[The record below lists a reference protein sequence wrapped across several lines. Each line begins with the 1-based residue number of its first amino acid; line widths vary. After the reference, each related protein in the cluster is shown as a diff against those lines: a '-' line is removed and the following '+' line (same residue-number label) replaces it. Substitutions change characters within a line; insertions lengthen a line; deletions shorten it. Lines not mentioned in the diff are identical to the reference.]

1 MTFQNGESSN
11 TQKKTIKKEL
21 LAKKTLKMHLRV
33 VGFRLAKREKA
44 GITYLSWMELRN
56 KLTNQVREYW
66 YIGSMFG
73 KSVIEKNNTEACAA
87 IGL

>member
-44 GITYLSWMELRN
+44 GITYLS
-56 KLTNQVREYW
+56 
-66 YIGSMFG
+66 
-73 KSVIEKNNTEACAA
+73 
-87 IGL
+87 